1 MSEAPGK
8 LRLGALV
15 ALVVGSMIGGG
26 IFSLPQNMAASA
38 DVGAV
43 LIGWAIT
50 AVGMLTL
57 AFVFQTLANRK
68 PDLDGGV
75 YAYAKA
81 GFGDYMGFSS
91 AWGYWISAW
100 LGNVGYFVLLFS
112 TLGYFFPIFGEG
124 NTPAAVIGASLLL
137 WGVHF
142 LVLRGIKEAAFINL
156 VTTVAKVV
164 PLLLFVLIAVFAFKL
179 DIFTADIWG
188 VKNPDLG
195 SVMNQVRNMMLVT
208 VWVFIGIEGASIFS
222 ARAEKRSDVGKATV
236 IGFITV
242 LLFLVLVNVLSL
254 GIMTQPELAKLQNPS
269 MAAVL
274 EHVVGHWGAVLIS
287 VGLII
292 SLLGALLSWVLL
304 CAEIM
309 FAAAKDHT
317 MPEFLRKEN
326 ANHVPVNALWLTNA
340 MVQIFLIITLFSAST
355 YLSLIYLAT
364 SMILV
369 PYLWS
374 AAYALLLAVRGESYE
389 GFAAE
394 RRKDLIIG
402 GIALIYAVWLLY
414 AGGVKYLLLSA
425 LLYAPGAILFAKA
438 KLELKQPVFTNVEKL
453 IFAAVVVG
461 AVVAAYGLYDGFL
474 TL

>member
-1 MSEAPGK
+1 MSESPGT

-124 NTPAAVIGASLLL
+124 NTVAAVIGASVLL
-137 WGVHF
+137 WAVHF

-156 VTTVAKVV
+156 VTTIAKVV

-188 VKNPDLG
+188 IKNPSLG

-254 GIMTQPELAKLQNPS
+254 GIMTQPALAKLQNPS

-340 MVQIFLIITLFSAST
+340 MVQVFLIITLFSAST

-389 GFAAE
+389 NALAE

-402 GIALIYAVWLLY
+402 AISLIYAIWLLY
-414 AGGVKYLLLSA
+414 AGGIKYLLLSA

-438 KLELKQPVFTNVEKL
+438 KRELGKPVFTTVEKL
-453 IFAAVVVG
+453 IFVAVVIG
-461 AVVAAYGLYDGFL
+461 ALVAAYGLYDGFL